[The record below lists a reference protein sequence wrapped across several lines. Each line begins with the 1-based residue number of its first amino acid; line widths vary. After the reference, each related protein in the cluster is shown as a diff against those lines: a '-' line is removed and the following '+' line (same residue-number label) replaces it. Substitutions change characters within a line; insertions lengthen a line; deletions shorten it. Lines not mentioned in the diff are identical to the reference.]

1 MVTEEKVLR
10 TARVFVPG
18 PVQTRA
24 CRQGLE
30 GDGVERIELE
40 LETHG
45 REVPADT
52 ETRLLY
58 GLSDN
63 LTSDTPI
70 TTIQGYRLNTGKP
83 GVCHFIPFPF
93 HFTLI
98 MSEIKQSVCWACL
111 CLHDPLGLS

>member
-63 LTSDTPI
+63 LTSDTPNTPI
-70 TTIQGYRLNTGKP
+70 GYLLLRLNRRTFQKTRNLEMP
-83 GVCHFIPFPF
+83 NEY
-93 HFTLI
+93 L
-98 MSEIKQSVCWACL
+98 
-111 CLHDPLGLS
+111 